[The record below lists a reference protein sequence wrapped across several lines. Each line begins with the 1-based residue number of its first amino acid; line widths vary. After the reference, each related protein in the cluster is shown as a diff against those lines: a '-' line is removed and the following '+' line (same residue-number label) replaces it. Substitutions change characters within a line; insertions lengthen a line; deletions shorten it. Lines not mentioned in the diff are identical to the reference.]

1 MRLLR
6 ADWLRALGEAE
17 RIVETYMSKLV
28 IKCNEL
34 TAAQFI
40 ELWETVWGN
49 GPSFE
54 QTELAMNNT
63 RKNYD
68 KRII

>member
-1 MRLLR
+1 MRLRR
-6 ADWLRALGEAE
+6 AGWLRVLGEAE
-17 RIVETYMSKLV
+17 RFAEAYMSKLV
-28 IKCNEL
+28 IKYNEL

-63 RKNYD
+63 NFP
-68 KRII
+68 

>member
-1 MRLLR
+1 
-6 ADWLRALGEAE
+6 
-17 RIVETYMSKLV
+17 MSKLV
-28 IKCNEL
+28 IKYNEL

-40 ELWETVWGN
+40 ELWGTVWGN

-63 RKNYD
+63 NFP
-68 KRII
+68 